1 MILNELTMKNI
12 YDHSINEQIYIK
24 CDMSLLENKFKYWNR
39 INNDPNYMFIML
51 LKEYQENVN
60 NYDNNYKDKII
71 NAINENII
79 YKISDELKESIE
91 KRKINI
97 DEYLREGVC
106 NSINNI
112 KCYNRILDNIKKLN
126 KKFDFDNLMKKNK
139 FLKENEE
146 LSDINTF
153 SKIVE
158 NVIKSYKDTD
168 KRELYHITIESVVM
182 YNTIHRLYN
191 DTNFIVYEI
200 TKEFVNNDTFSNENE
215 ILESINNISSIIEC
229 NNNISEYF
237 DDSEYIIRENKLKT
251 KKIKTIRELIQGYEL
266 KPNKNTP
273 QSIKNFMNKI
283 YAKPLDN
290 IVNDT
295 PHILGFFRRAII
307 MIGPYLVNPVLGI
320 LAGMVD
326 YMLSN
331 NINRINA
338 NRYLNDLKKE
348 KEKCKK
354 KRDKLKSEK
363 AIKNID
369 EYIKT
374 LDNSIDKVESYINN
388 LKSDKEDN
396 YNNEELEEINIIKSM
411 SATMAIIESSSYFDT
426 EDYSSITDILTEGKF
441 LSNIKLAGEAL
452 KSKIKNLK
460 GKEKNLCIQLDN
472 TMDKFVNDIES
483 ALTTK
488 KREDIIK
495 GKILPSYS
503 RMIKMLLA
511 GGALY
516 AVNPII
522 AATAALGTMAVS
534 KKASMREKQFI
545 LDEIDINLKIIEKKI
560 NQADIK
566 GDDKALED
574 LYKTQM
580 KLQRERQRI
589 KYNMKVYSK

>member
-1 MILNELTMKNI
+1 MILNELMMRNI
-12 YDHSINEQIYIK
+12 YDHLINEQIYIK
-24 CDMSLLENKFKYWNR
+24 CDMNLLENKFKYWSR

-51 LKEYQENVN
+51 LKEYQENVYT
-60 NYDNNYKDKII
+60 YDNAYKDKII
-71 NAINENII
+71 TAINESII
-79 YKISDELKESIE
+79 YKISDELKDSIE

-106 NSINNI
+106 KSLNNI
-112 KCYNRILDNIKKLN
+112 KCYNRISDNIKKLN

-139 FLKENEE
+139 FLKENDEM
-146 LSDINTF
+146 SDINTF
-153 SKIVE
+153 SEIVE
-158 NVIKSYKDTD
+158 KVLESYKNIN
-168 KRELYHITIESVVM
+168 KRELYHITMESVIM

-229 NNNISEYF
+229 NNNISEYL
-237 DDSEYIIRENKLKT
+237 DDNDYIIRENKLKT
-251 KKIKTIRELIQGYEL
+251 KKNNSIKQIIQSHEL
-266 KPNKNTP
+266 KPDKKSLE
-273 QSIKNFMNKI
+273 SIKKFMNKI

-290 IVNDT
+290 IVNDS
-295 PHILGFFRRAII
+295 PHLLGYFRRFII
-307 MIGPYLVNPVLGI
+307 IIGPHMIHPVLGL
-320 LAGMVD
+320 LAGLVD
-326 YMLSN
+326 YMISN
-331 NINRINA
+331 HINRDNA
-338 NRYLNDLKKE
+338 QKYLKQLEKE
-348 KEKCKK
+348 KEKCEKK
-354 KRDKLKSEK
+354 KDKLKSEK
-363 AIKNID
+363 SIENMD

-374 LDNSIDKVESYINN
+374 LDKSIDKVESYLDR
-388 LKSDKEDN
+388 LKSDKEN
-396 YNNEELEEINIIKSM
+396 EYNDEELEEINIIRSM
-411 SATMAIIESSSYFDT
+411 SATMAIIESCSYFDT

-589 KYNMKVYSK
+589 KYNMKVYNK